1 MSQLIPVLGAF
12 VIREGMSKEHIGV
25 LVERS
30 KTEPDRVKVQWFKE
44 ENQLRWESVA
54 CLKNGFQVGMQVLHI
69 PENAF
74 SVSLGQGTIQRTQE
88 VAGSEQ
94 LLVDF
99 PEENKRLWL
108 PWQNMRMLRSV
119 EHRFCLGDYDKGE
132 GAERLRLRILAWAL
146 ILWNENTGALA
157 EFDIDPLPHQIHLVH
172 HILTSD
178 NHNWL
183 IADDVGLGKTIETGL
198 LLSALRQRK
207 QARRVLLITPSGLTR
222 QWREEMYAKFNIDD
236 FVIYGDN
243 FFVHEARDWKR
254 ENYVIASMDR
264 IKNDNHL
271 DSLMQAEPWDLVIV
285 DEAHRFSRR
294 QYGNKYDSSQRY
306 SMLSQLRNRT
316 ETIILLTATPHQ
328 GKEDSFVGLLELLR
342 PERRKELLSLAQNP
356 EIISD
361 MVYRNYKA
369 DVTDIAGNFI
379 FQGKTV
385 RQISVPSTEEVQA
398 FDESLQQYLR
408 LGYAA
413 GAVNSNKAKAIGFV
427 MTIYRK
433 LASSSVAAIHL
444 ALERRLSRLLGEF
457 ESLQNEYNDERYQGE
472 QEEISI
478 TKEIS
483 PFFEG
488 EIDLLKLLIGKA
500 ARLKQN
506 DHKIKLFMQEIV
518 HNILQQNSQEKLLIF
533 SEYRGTQG
541 WIESALVK
549 QFGRESTV
557 LIHGSMSL
565 DERLDA
571 IERFER
577 EEDSA
582 QFLIST
588 EAGGEGIN
596 LQQRCNIMVNYDLPW
611 NPMRLVQRIGR
622 LYRYGQ
628 QKRVVVFNIHQNDSA
643 DDQIMNILY
652 RRIDQ
657 VVRDMTVVDADE
669 FNEALSDDILGQ
681 VADLLDVE
689 AILQQAANETID
701 RTRSRID
708 EALQRARD
716 AAGKQHDLFQYASS
730 FSDHELQSEL
740 TIDLRHLQAFVA
752 GMCVITSVEVVERKY
767 QGLVWSLRLP
777 EAMTDELGI
786 NRTRWDITFD
796 RGLAA
801 KRKELLHMN
810 PDNWL
815 LAYWLKKAT
824 HYDFKGTCSLA
835 TDLSGQA
842 VVATI
847 TRWQN
852 KRGSRMK
859 QELALLSAT
868 TNQVD
873 VNPEWLSQWLL
884 QPQGE
889 VIGQFINRNQAS
901 KIFKQAQSAITELIK
916 NKTGGNLMPEFPQYV
931 AACGNSGA
939 DSKG

>member
-1 MSQLIPVLGAF
+1 MDIVSQNIPVLGAF
-12 VIREGMSKEHIGV
+12 VIKNNMPKDYIGIV
-25 LVERS
+25 IKQSE
-30 KTEPDRVKVQWFKE
+30 TEKRRVYIQWFKE
-44 ENQLRWESVA
+44 NKQSTWEDVA
-54 CLKNGFQVGMQVLHI
+54 NLKNGFQVGMQILHV
-69 PENAF
+69 PENTF
-74 SVSLGQGTIQRTQE
+74 SKSLGQGVIQRTQE

-99 PEENKRLWL
+99 PETGVRLWL
-108 PWQNMRMLRSV
+108 PWQNMRMLRSP
-119 EHRFCLGDYDKGE
+119 ENRFRLGDYDKGN
-132 GAERLRLRILAWAL
+132 GAEKFRLRLLAWAL

-157 EFDIDPLPHQIHLVH
+157 EFDIDPLPHQINLVH

-178 NHNWL
+178 NYNWL

-294 QYGNKYDSSQRY
+294 QYGSKYDSSQRY
-306 SMLSQLRNRT
+306 SMLSNLRNRT
-316 ETIILLTATPHQ
+316 ENLILLTATPHQ

-342 PERRKELLSLAQNP
+342 PERRRELLTLSQNP

-369 DVTDIAGNFI
+369 DVTDSEGNFI

-385 RQISVPSTEEVQA
+385 RQLSVPSTEEMQS
-398 FDESLQQYLR
+398 FDQSLQQYLR

-413 GAVNSNKAKAIGFV
+413 ESDAKSNKAKAIGFV
-427 MTIYRK
+427 MTVYRK
-433 LASSSVAAIHL
+433 LASSSISAIHL
-444 ALERRLSRLLGEF
+444 ALERRLNRLQGEINDWR
-457 ESLQNEYNDERYQGE
+457 EEQIDERYQGE
-472 QEEISI
+472 QEELST
-478 TKEIS
+478 TKEAL

-488 EIDLLKLLIGKA
+488 ELELLQVLIDKA
-500 ARLKQN
+500 ASLKQS
-506 DHKIKLFMQEIV
+506 DHKITLFMREV
-518 HNILQQNSQEKLLIF
+518 VDKVLQQNPQEKLLIF
-533 SEYRGTQG
+533 SEYRGTQD
-541 WIESALVK
+541 WIESALVS

-565 DERLDA
+565 DERLDV
-571 IERFER
+571 IDRFER
-577 EEDSA
+577 EDGA

-596 LQQRCNIMVNYDLPW
+596 LQQRCHIMVNYDLPW

-628 QKRVVVFNIHQNDSA
+628 QKRVVVFNIHQSDSA
-643 DDQIMNILY
+643 DDQIMDILY

-657 VVRDMTVVDADE
+657 VVQDMTVIDSDE
-669 FNEALSDDILGQ
+669 FNEDLSDDILGQ
-681 VADLLDVE
+681 VSDLLDVE
-689 AILQQAANETID
+689 AILQQAANENID

-716 AAGKQHDLFQYASS
+716 AAGKQRDLFQYAAG
-730 FSDHELQSEL
+730 FNEHELKGEFV
-740 TIDLRHLQAFVA
+740 IDLRHLQSFVG
-752 GMCVITSVEVVERKY
+752 GMCAITGVEIVDKKH
-767 QGLVWSLRLP
+767 QGLVWSLRFP
-777 EAMTDELGI
+777 ETLIEELGI
-786 NRTRWDITFD
+786 TRTRWDITFD

-801 KRKELLHMN
+801 KRKELLYMN

-815 LAYWLKKAT
+815 LAYWFKHAT
-824 HYDFKGTCSLA
+824 HYDFKGTCSLV
-835 TDLSGQA
+835 TDLSGEA
-842 VVATI
+842 VIASI
-847 TRWQN
+847 IRWQN
-852 KRGSRMK
+852 RQGKRMK
-859 QELALLSAT
+859 QELTLFSIVSHQT
-868 TNQVD
+868 E
-873 VNPEWLSQWLL
+873 VNASWVSQWLL
-884 QPQGE
+884 QPQREVVGE
-889 VIGQFINRNQAS
+889 FISRDQAS
-901 KIFKQAQSAITELIK
+901 GIFEQTESALGQLMK
-916 NKTGGNLMPEFPQYV
+916 NKMPSNLIPELPQYI
-931 AACGNSGA
+931 AACANNVE
-939 DSKG
+939 